1 MAYKMV
7 WEAVPFQFSKVNS
20 LRNDVITSNIS
31 HLTFYQYFNIL
42 AKKTKGGYRF
52 LFLKARQVLLGKV
65 RAKYKK
71 KEGENK
77 ENDLRILKKIKIFN

>member
-1 MAYKMV
+1 MAYEMV

-77 ENDLRILKKIKIFN
+77 ENDLRILKK